1 MKFITS
7 TAIVLVASATI
18 ANAFLPK
25 VVSSTSSSALFATV
39 ESSTGT
45 KKTTLKPPKKVEDL
59 ATGTEELYGKNV
71 QTTYGYVSWQC
82 LFYRSTV

>member
-7 TAIVLVASATI
+7 TAIVLVASATM
-18 ANAFLPK
+18 ADAFLPK
-25 VVSSTSSSALFATV
+25 VVSSSTSSSALFATV

-71 QTTYGYVSWQC
+71 QTTYGYVS
-82 LFYRSTV
+82 